1 MMAGVRE
8 HGADV
13 ACQTQGGEATA
24 KKRVLFVDD
33 ERNFLEGVRLMLRNQ
48 RDAWELSFATSAD
61 EALEKVADTDFH
73 AIVSDVTMPGK
84 TGLDLLAALREQ
96 GVTERTPVVILTG
109 NAEAD
114 LKRRALDLGAADLL
128 NKPVTAE
135 DLMARLR
142 SVLRLRAYQDE
153 LQEYNEHLERKVQER
168 TIELE
173 HSRRDILWRLAK
185 AGEFRDEETGDHV
198 VRVACCSR
206 VLAEALGLDGPFI
219 RAIFLTSPLHDI
231 GKIGVPDVI
240 LLKRGPLNPEEQRTM
255 ERHCEIG
262 VSILLDQPKGA
273 RALFD
278 LPGDLAAGLEAATA
292 LRDEL
297 RDMAATI
304 VMTHHEKWD
313 GAGYPNRLKGGAIPL
328 PGRIVALCDVYDA
341 LRSRRPYKEAFSV
354 EKTREVLAAGS
365 GSHFDPEV
373 YAAFERVAD
382 EFEDIRARYSA

>member
-1 MMAGVRE
+1 MQ
-8 HGADV
+8 
-13 ACQTQGGEATA
+13 QTPDGGRTM
-24 KKRVLFVDD
+24 KRRILFVDD
-33 ERNFLEGVRLMLRNQ
+33 ERNFLEGVRLMLRGQ
-48 RDAWELSFATSAD
+48 RDVWDLSFATSAD
-61 EALEKVADTDFH
+61 EALEKAAETDFH

-84 TGLDLLAALREQ
+84 SGLDLLSALRER

-128 NKPVTAE
+128 NKPVTTE
-135 DLMARLR
+135 DLLARLR

-153 LQEYNEHLERKVQER
+153 LKEYNEHLERKVQER
-168 TIELE
+168 TCELE

-198 VRVACCSR
+198 IRVACCSR
-206 VLAEALGLDGPFI
+206 ALAEALGLDMAAV
-219 RAIFLTSPLHDI
+219 RAIFFTSPLYDI

-240 LLKRGPLNPEEQRTM
+240 LLKRDALDPGERRIM

-262 VSILLDQPKGA
+262 VSILLDRPKGA

-292 LRDEL
+292 LHDEL

-304 VMTHHEKWD
+304 IMAHHEQWD

-341 LRSRRPYKEAFSV
+341 LRSRRPYKEAMSV
-354 EKTREVLAAGS
+354 EKTREILASGS

-373 YAAFERVAD
+373 HAAFQRVAD